1 MNFTN
6 AIFNIIDY
14 LPWMQGAPSDSAG
27 DQSRGDHL
35 GTTLLDDPQREP
47 AANSSTHL
55 LTTLTHELLS
65 SLSYPDTALLYC
77 LFNTP

>member
-14 LPWMQGAPSDSAG
+14 LPWMQGAPSDSAE

-47 AANSSTHL
+47 AANS
-55 LTTLTHELLS
+55 
-65 SLSYPDTALLYC
+65 YQ
-77 LFNTP
+77 